1 MRYNIAVKIF
11 LVRHTAYSNPDNIF
25 PFHLPLVLSKEGVEH
40 ALRIGDW
47 FKNHSLIKLPIYT
60 SPIKRSSQ
68 TADIIAKIIDSK
80 VSSDERLTE
89 ASCPNLQGKKAPD
102 DEEET
107 WKMQCRDSSRES
119 SESLQKRALECFQ
132 EKLKKDKNCILVS
145 HGDPL
150 AALLYYLIKKPL
162 TRCLFD
168 DDHYKLYIKKGEI
181 VQIEIKDGFEIER
194 FAV

>member
-1 MRYNIAVKIF
+1 MKIF

-25 PFHLPLVLSKEGVEH
+25 PFRLPLALSKEGSEH
-40 ALRIGDW
+40 ASRIGQW
-47 FKNHSLIKLPIYT
+47 FKNNSLFKLPIYT

-80 VSSDERLTE
+80 VSYDERLTE
-89 ASCPNLQGKKAPD
+89 AFCPNLQGKKAPD

-107 WKMQCRDSSRES
+107 WKMQCMDSSRES

-132 EKLKKDKNCILVS
+132 EKVKEDKNCILIS

-150 AALLYYLIKKPL
+150 AALLYYVIEKPL
-162 TRCLFD
+162 TRCFFD
-168 DDHYKLYIKKGEI
+168 DDHYKLYIKRGEV
-181 VQIEIKDGFEIER
+181 VQIEIKNEYKGYKLGR
-194 FAV
+194 FTV